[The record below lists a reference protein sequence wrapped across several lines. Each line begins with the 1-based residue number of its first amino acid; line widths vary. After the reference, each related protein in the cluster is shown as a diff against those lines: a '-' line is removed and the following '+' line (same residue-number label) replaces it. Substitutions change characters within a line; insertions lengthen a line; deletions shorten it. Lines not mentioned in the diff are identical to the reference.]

1 MGSLVSG
8 TAVDVLGKAAMDDGD
23 WYQIEY
29 PPNSGDMAWI
39 TGNPSLVKV
48 SGEADVPSIA
58 QNRLPTPPPTTAA
71 PARPATL
78 PGEIYYSSTTSRG
91 VDNIYRVPA
100 AGGSAELVVEQGRQP
115 DLTADGTQLAYQST
129 SGNALGIRSLSLGSN
144 RSTLYSGSPED
155 SLPSWR
161 PGGGTLIYASN
172 REGDRAY
179 RLYVTSGGGN
189 EVQLG
194 RGTEPDW
201 NPTRDLIVYRGCDN
215 TGGRCGLWTMQS
227 DGTNKQQLTDDSS
240 DSRPRWSADG
250 RSVVFMSR
258 NRDTNWEIYSVDV
271 ASGDVTRLTD
281 NPNNDGLPV
290 YSPDGQSI
298 AFLTNRGGGTWEIY
312 AMDTQGNN
320 LQSVTRLD
328 SALPDWLS
336 EGLDWTQ

>member
-1 MGSLVSG
+1 
-8 TAVDVLGKAAMDDGD
+8 
-23 WYQIEY
+23 
-29 PPNSGDMAWI
+29 
-39 TGNPSLVKV
+39 
-48 SGEADVPSIA
+48 
-58 QNRLPTPPPTTAA
+58 
-71 PARPATL
+71 L